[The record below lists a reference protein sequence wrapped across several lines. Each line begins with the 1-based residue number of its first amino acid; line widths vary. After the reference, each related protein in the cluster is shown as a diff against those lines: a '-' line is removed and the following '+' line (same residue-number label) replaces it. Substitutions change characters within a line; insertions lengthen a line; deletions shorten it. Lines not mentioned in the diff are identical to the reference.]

1 MIFKRGRQI
10 YNNNYNNSSFKKE
23 IRTFAPQF
31 LAMKKLFIETYGC
44 QMNVADSEVVASILS
59 SEYEITEDEQS
70 ADLILINTCSV
81 RDNAEQRIRHRLQ
94 ELSALKKR
102 RPGMMVGLLGCMAER
117 LKQQLLE
124 EEPTLD
130 LVAGPDAY
138 RSLPRLIEEV
148 AAGEKAYDVILSR
161 TETYDDIMPVRYAAN
176 GVSGF
181 ISIMRG
187 CDNFCSYCVVP
198 FTRGRER
205 SRSPRTILAEAQQ
218 LLADGYKEVTLLG
231 QNVNSYRYEED
242 GTVTTFAQLM
252 AMVAQLSP
260 QLRVRFAT
268 SHPKDISDELI
279 HTIAKYPNICKY
291 IHLPV
296 QAGSTSMLQRMNR
309 VYTRE
314 QYLERI
320 ATIKRVIPDCAIAT
334 DIIAGFCGET
344 EEEHQATLSLMRE
357 VGYSYAYMFRYSVRD
372 NTYAATHFADD
383 VPDELKTKRLEEIIA
398 LQQQLSLE
406 HNQRDI
412 GKTFEVLV
420 EGVSKRSEEQLFGRN
435 SQNKVVVF
443 PRGNHKKGD
452 YVNVTIT
459 SCTAATLIGS

>member
-1 MIFKRGRQI
+1 
-10 YNNNYNNSSFKKE
+10 
-23 IRTFAPQF
+23 
-31 LAMKKLFIETYGC
+31 MKKLFIETYGC

-59 SEYEITEDEQS
+59 PEYEITDDEQS

-81 RDNAEQRIRHRLQ
+81 RDNAEQRIHHRLRD
-94 ELSALKKR
+94 LAAVKR
-102 RPGMMVGLLGCMAER
+102 RHPGMIVGLLGCMAER
-117 LKQQLLE
+117 LKAQIME

-148 AAGEKAYDVILSR
+148 AAGEKAYDVILSK

-205 SRSPRTILAEAQQ
+205 SRSPQSILNEARP

-231 QNVNSYRYEED
+231 QNVNSYRYEEA
-242 GTVTTFAQLM
+242 GTVTTFANLM

-279 HTIAKYPNICKY
+279 HTIAEYPNICKY

-357 VGYSYAYMFRYSVRD
+357 VGYAYAYMFKYSVRE

-406 HNQRDI
+406 HNQRDV

-420 EGVSKRSEEQLFGRN
+420 EGASKRSDEQLFGRN

-443 PRGNHKKGD
+443 PKGSYKKGD
-452 YVNVTIT
+452 YVNVTVT
-459 SCTAATLIGS
+459 SCTAATLIGTSAD

>member
-1 MIFKRGRQI
+1 
-10 YNNNYNNSSFKKE
+10 
-23 IRTFAPQF
+23 
-31 LAMKKLFIETYGC
+31 MKKLFIETYGC

-59 SEYEITEDEQS
+59 PEYEITDDEQS

-94 ELSALKKR
+94 ELAAIKKR

-117 LKQQLLE
+117 LKQQILE

-205 SRSPRTILAEAQQ
+205 SRSPHTILTEAQQ

-231 QNVNSYRYEED
+231 QNVNSYRYEEED

-252 AMVAQLSP
+252 ERVAQLSP

-296 QAGSTSMLQRMNR
+296 QAGSTSILQRMNR

-357 VGYSYAYMFRYSVRD
+357 VGYAYAYMFRYSVRD

-406 HNQRDI
+406 HNQRDV
-412 GKTFEVLV
+412 GKTFKVLV
-420 EGVSKRSEEQLFGRN
+420 EGASKRSEEQLFGRN

-443 PRGNHKKGD
+443 PKGNHKKGD
-452 YVNVTIT
+452 YVNVRIT
-459 SCTAATLIGS
+459 SCTAATLIGTLS

>member
-1 MIFKRGRQI
+1 MIYCSDRYLI
-10 YNNNYNNSSFKKE
+10 VKE
-23 IRTFAPQF
+23 IRTFASQF
-31 LAMKKLFIETYGC
+31 LSMKKLFIETYGC

-59 SEYEITEDEQS
+59 AEYEITDDEQS

-94 ELSALKKR
+94 ELAALKKR

-130 LVAGPDAY
+130 LVSGPDAY

-148 AAGEKAYDVILSR
+148 AAGEKAYDVVLSK

-205 SRSPRTILAEAQQ
+205 SRSPHTILAEAQQ

-231 QNVNSYRYEED
+231 QNVNSYRYEEED

-252 AMVAQLSP
+252 ERVAQLSP

-279 HTIAKYPNICKY
+279 YTIARYPNICKY

-357 VGYSYAYMFRYSVRD
+357 VGYAYAYMFRYSVRD

-406 HNQRDI
+406 HNQRDV

-443 PRGNHKKGD
+443 PRANYKKGD
-452 YVNVTIT
+452 YVNVRIT
-459 SCTAATLIGS
+459 SCTAATLIGTV

>member
-1 MIFKRGRQI
+1 
-10 YNNNYNNSSFKKE
+10 
-23 IRTFAPQF
+23 
-31 LAMKKLFIETYGC
+31 MKKLFIETYGC

-59 SEYEITEDEQS
+59 SEYEITDDEQS

-81 RDNAEQRIRHRLQ
+81 RDNAEQRIHHRLRD
-94 ELSALKKR
+94 LAAVKKR
-102 RPGMMVGLLGCMAER
+102 HPGMIIGLLGCMAER
-117 LKQQLLE
+117 LKARILE

-148 AAGEKAYDVILSR
+148 AAGEKAYDVILSK
-161 TETYDDIMPVRYAAN
+161 TETYDDILPVRYAAN

-252 AMVAQLSP
+252 ERVAQLSP

-357 VGYSYAYMFRYSVRD
+357 VGYAYAYMFRYSVRD
-372 NTYAATHFADD
+372 NTYAATHYADD

-406 HNQRDI
+406 HNQRDV

-420 EGVSKRSEEQLFGRN
+420 EGASKRSEEQLFGRN

-443 PRGNHKKGD
+443 PKKNFKKGD
-452 YVNVTIT
+452 YVNVTVN
-459 SCTAATLIGS
+459 SCTAATLIGTPCEG

>member
-1 MIFKRGRQI
+1 
-10 YNNNYNNSSFKKE
+10 
-23 IRTFAPQF
+23 
-31 LAMKKLFIETYGC
+31 MKKLFIETYGC

-59 SEYEITEDEQS
+59 SEYEITDQEPE

-81 RDNAEQRIRHRLQ
+81 RDNAEQRIHARLR
-94 ELSALKKR
+94 ELESWKRR
-102 RPGMMVGLLGCMAER
+102 RPGLLVGLLGCMAER
-117 LKQQLLE
+117 LKDQLLRD
-124 EEPTLD
+124 EPALD

-138 RSLPRLIEEV
+138 RSLPELIEK
-148 AAGEKAYDVILSR
+148 ARNGEDAHNVTLSKE
-161 TETYDDIMPVRYAAN
+161 ETYDNIMPIRYAAN

-205 SRSPRTILAEAQQ
+205 SRSPQTILAEARQ

-231 QNVNSYRYEED
+231 QNVNSYRYEAD
-242 GTVTTFAQLM
+242 GTVTTFADLM
-252 AMVAQLSP
+252 EMVALLSP

-279 HTIAKYPNICKY
+279 NVIAKYPNICKF

-296 QAGSTSMLQRMNR
+296 QAGSTSMLQRMKR

-320 ATIKRVIPDCAIAT
+320 ATIKRVIPECAIAT

-357 VGYSYAYMFRYSVRD
+357 VGYCAAYMFKYSVRD
-372 NTYAATHFADD
+372 NTYAATHYADD
-383 VPDELKTKRLEEIIA
+383 IPEELKIKRLEEIIA

-406 HNQRDI
+406 SNQQDV
-412 GKTFEVLV
+412 GKVFEVLV
-420 EGVSKRSEEQLFGRN
+420 EGTSKRSDEQLFGRT
-435 SQNKVVVF
+435 SQNKAVIF
-443 PRGNHKKGD
+443 PRGNHQKGD
-452 YVNVTIT
+452 YVNVKIL
-459 SCTAATLIGS
+459 SCSAATLIGEEVFM